1 MDNTEGAC
9 DILITVCRFT
19 CLLDDG
25 RHRTLRAHITS
36 PFAYKISNEVHK
48 QLMQFLISDCE
59 RKKKSKRSF

>member
-36 PFAYKISNEVHK
+36 PFTYKISNEVHK
-48 QLMQFLISDCE
+48 QLMHFLISD
-59 RKKKSKRSF
+59 